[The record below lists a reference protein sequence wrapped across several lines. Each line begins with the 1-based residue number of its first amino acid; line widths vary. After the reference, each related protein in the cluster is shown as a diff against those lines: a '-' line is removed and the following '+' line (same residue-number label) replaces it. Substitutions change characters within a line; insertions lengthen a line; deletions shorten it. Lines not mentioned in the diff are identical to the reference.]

1 MFAPKPA
8 RPSAPNGGSLARL
21 RRADKA
27 ARKVGRRT
35 SSLASDLADGAQSKV
50 TSAADE
56 AWSRASNAFDALA
69 GRKPRKPWGWVAVA
83 VLGGIAVGW
92 AVAATAP
99 KALEAA
105 MDRFHDEEE
114 EAEELVPGTPT
125 PVA

>member
-1 MFAPKPA
+1 V
-8 RPSAPNGGSLARL
+8 G